1 MQELVVGHRRR
12 KSIIE
17 REKMREKK
25 DCIMQLNLIQIDLL
39 ITTHFNF
46 LNKIEML
53 FSKRVTLINK
63 TNYNQND
70 TKGNAFIN
78 DNKDSKHKM

>member
-1 MQELVVGHRRR
+1 
-12 KSIIE
+12 
-17 REKMREKK
+17 MREKK